1 MSSLSVVSAV
11 RARRAATT
19 LVLVARGRQTLT
31 VLVPVLSAMA
41 VSALTFEAIEH
52 GVVDP
57 GPRALIAPLVTFL
70 PAFRLLVPGALGLI
84 GVTEVVG
91 DPASAS
97 IEDLVKPV
105 GAIVSIALGVLG
117 GVSVCR
123 GLAAAPPRLF
133 RGGRR

>member
-1 MSSLSVVSAV
+1 M
-11 RARRAATT
+11 
-19 LVLVARGRQTLT
+19 LVARGRQTLT

-41 VSALTFEAIEH
+41 VSALTFEAVEH
-52 GVVDP
+52 GVGDP
-57 GPRALIAPLVTFL
+57 GAARADRAARHV
-70 PAFRLLVPGALGLI
+70 PARVPLLVPGALGLI

-117 GVSVCR
+117 GVSVYR